1 MYGSLLGI
9 RWKAQSLAICAV
21 ILLVPVMSLGHVS
34 KVPFLIIATVAV
46 CAALSVVVTYRG
58 ATLWQ
63 WNRIRRDGST
73 AIVFGQYGSHK
84 GAGWVWDG
92 AAMRVWVDVSPGQ
105 SFALTTVSSAGTIS
119 GASIDMERLAKKMR
133 QRDIVCESIRVVTHG
148 YRTALPIGHA
158 ASAAVSDAIGPVPV
172 HTGGR
177 TFAVVTVSTMG
188 ALSAVRARTKD
199 GGIPAV
205 AWEAASRVR
214 VELEAQG
221 FTAKLL
227 SEKGLRAL
235 GREQVKQVAPALE
248 RIHSTH
254 LGDASTPKVFS
265 VVAQG
270 ASWSARSQHLA
281 RQIPAHRIYE
291 NLAVVRESNGL
302 LRAGYTA
309 SYVAQSDRIARS
321 LKGAGL
327 RAARGQQV
335 GVLAQTMPPAAVP
348 APAIPLYSVAGE
360 DMPAARPGGAGMY
373 LGSSAE
379 LGRCFL
385 RVDPGSGKVLWLVG
399 SQLMAQHMVLR
410 MSLVAANISVDFGR
424 RDDPAGAWEEF
435 VERVNSPLLSIG
447 GASGAGIVV
456 CPGSEADRVAATGA
470 TAIACA
476 QHFGVAPEF
485 SVVES
490 RGSLVATTGHDQ
502 VKVPWSITADE
513 RRFVHVG
520 S

>member
-9 RWKAQSLAICAV
+9 RWNARSLAACVV
-21 ILLVPVMSLGHVS
+21 IMMIPVMALGHVS
-34 KVPFLIIATVAV
+34 KVVFLIIATVAV
-46 CAALSVVVTYRG
+46 CASLSVLLTFRG
-58 ATLWQ
+58 ATMWQ
-63 WNRIRRDGST
+63 WNRIRRDGNT

-105 SFALTTVSSAGTIS
+105 RFALTTVSTAGAISAK
-119 GASIDMERLAKKMR
+119 SIDVERLARKMH
-133 QRDIVCESIRVVTHG
+133 QRDIVCESIRAVTHG

-177 TFAVVTVSTMG
+177 TFVVVTVSTMG
-188 ALSAVRARTKD
+188 ALAAVRARTKD

-221 FTAKLL
+221 FTAKLV
-227 SEKGLRAL
+227 SETGLRAL
-235 GREQVKQVAPALE
+235 GSEQTKQVAPALE

-254 LGDASTPKVFS
+254 LGDASTAKVFS

-291 NLAVVRESNGL
+291 NLAVVRERNGL

-327 RAARGQQV
+327 RAASGQQV
-335 GVLAQTMPPAAVP
+335 GVLAQTMPPAASP
-348 APAIPLYSVAGE
+348 APAIPLYSVGGQ
-360 DMPAARPGGAGMY
+360 DMPAAYPGGAGMY

-385 RVDPGSGKVLWLVG
+385 RIDPGTGQVLWLIG

-410 MSLVAANISVDFGR
+410 MSLLAASIRVDFGR
-424 RDDPAGAWEEF
+424 RDDPSGAWKEF
-435 VERVNSPLLSIG
+435 VGRVNSPLLSTG
-447 GASGAGIVV
+447 GGGGAGIVV
-456 CPGSEADRVAATGA
+456 CAGSEADRMAATGA
-470 TAIACA
+470 TVIACA
-476 QHFGVAPEF
+476 AHSAVAPEF

-490 RGSLVATTGHDQ
+490 KGHLVATTGLDQ
-502 VKVPWSITADE
+502 VTVPWSITADE
-513 RRFVHVG
+513 RRFVQTG
-520 S
+520 P